1 MPPIILTLV
10 RVILFPLFAL
20 AIFMGYSY
28 ALRYCDVWIPHGT
41 TPLTIYARLITEG
54 FLSASAIA
62 AVFSYPLAI
71 VYRHNA
77 FVAALFLTLPVLY
90 FRLHEVTDLSRRTAV
105 LVISGYQIGAFVVLL
120 VGGTALA
127 HRHLSRARRRA
138 RDTIPE
144 KDAHH
149 VD

>member
-1 MPPIILTLV
+1 MASIIPTLL
-10 RVILFPLFAL
+10 RVILFPVFAL
-20 AIFMGYSY
+20 AIFIGYSY
-28 ALRYCDVWIPHGT
+28 TLRFCDVWLPHGAT
-41 TPLTIYARLITEG
+41 RLAIYGRLIAEG
-54 FLSASAIA
+54 FLSAGAVA
-62 AVFSYPLAI
+62 AVFSYPLAV

-90 FRLHEVTDLSRRTAV
+90 FRLPEITDWSRRTAG
-105 LVISGYQIGAFVVLL
+105 LVVSGYQIGAFVVLL